1 VYVIMDGEKVEAMRQ
16 ERGLERGLSRQELA
30 QEAGVATTT
39 VARVEAGGA
48 AVRLRTVR
56 GLGRALGVDHKS
68 LGRPA
73 RKA

>member
-1 VYVIMDGEKVEAMRQ
+1 MYVIMDGEKVEAMRQ
-16 ERGLERGLSRQELA
+16 ERGLSRQELA